1 MLTVGALSSSLLAPL
16 SLCSIEKFN
25 LKDDSTFCP
34 PERDALAEI
43 FDELKGNEWVNI
55 SVTIPTNGT
64 VSTIEWL
71 DEYEPHCKWFGILC
85 DGERTTKLE
94 LRHNGL
100 AGRLSPSIGKLSL
113 LQHLDLSDNDI
124 KVRLSSLPPA
134 SIRAWYSSA
143 LLQSTGRV
151 AY

>member
-1 MLTVGALSSSLLAPL
+1 MGALSSSSLAPL
-16 SLCSIEKFN
+16 SLCSIEKFD
-25 LKDDSTFCP
+25 LKDESTFCP

-43 FDELKGNEWVNI
+43 FDGLKGNEWTNI
-55 SVTIPTNGT
+55 SVTIPGSND
-64 VSTIEWL
+64 SIEWL
-71 DEYEPHCKWFGILC
+71 DEYEPHCKWFGISC